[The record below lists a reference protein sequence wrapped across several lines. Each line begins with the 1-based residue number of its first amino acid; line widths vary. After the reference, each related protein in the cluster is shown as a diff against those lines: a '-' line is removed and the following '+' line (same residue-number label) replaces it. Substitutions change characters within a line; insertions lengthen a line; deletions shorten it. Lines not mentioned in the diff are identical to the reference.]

1 MKIRFKRN
9 NMLLYLSLNLVFLF
23 TSNPSY
29 TQEEPSKIIKEEESS
44 EVFLEEYTDEFQ
56 EKFFE
61 ALKQKGIQNYDRAI
75 NLLLECK
82 RLEPENRV
90 LNHEL
95 AKAYLLDK
103 KYISAQQYAIEAL
116 VSEPKNYWYLDT
128 LMTLLEKQ
136 SSTIEE
142 VKFTIPFD
150 DVDFKKNLA
159 LIYFRKEAYQ
169 ESLEILKGL
178 PKSTFKES
186 LISRIDDAKNSAKQS
201 TEVKSTGAIIVAS
214 EPTSKG
220 LEMNIKNQIQLEQFR
235 SVERTA
241 KNAVEAYPL
250 QPYFYYAYGLS
261 LHKNNKNREA
271 IEVLESSLDYLFD
284 DISLANK
291 IYKTLADAYSKV
303 INFSKANL
311 YLSKVKPGF

>member
-1 MKIRFKRN
+1 MRN
-9 NMLLYLSLNLVFLF
+9 EIKFVLVLAVSVIASQG
-23 TSNPSY
+23 TY
-29 TQEEPSKIIKEEESS
+29 AQEEPSKIIKEEESA

-56 EKFFE
+56 EKFFD
-61 ALKQKGIQNYDRAI
+61 ALKQKGIQNYDRAV

-82 RLEPENRV
+82 RLEPENNV

-103 KYISAQQYAIEAL
+103 KYIPAQQYAIEAL
-116 VSEPKNYWYLDT
+116 VSEPKNYWYLET
-128 LMTLLEKQ
+128 LMTVLDKQ
-136 SSTIEE
+136 SSSMEE
-142 VKFTIPFD
+142 VKLRIPFS
-150 DVDFKKNLA
+150 DVDLKKNLA
-159 LIYFRKEAYQ
+159 LIYFRREAYQ
-169 ESLEILKGL
+169 ESLKMLEAL
-178 PKSTFKES
+178 PKSTFKEN
-186 LISRIDDAKNSAKQS
+186 LVSRIDDAENSAKKF
-201 TEVKSTGAIIVAS
+201 TTVKSTGAIVVAS

-220 LEMNIKNQIQLEQFR
+220 LEMNLKNQIRLEQFR
-235 SVERTA
+235 AVEITA

-271 IEVLESSLDYLFD
+271 IAVLESSLDYLFD

-291 IYKTLADAYSKV
+291 IYKTLADAYTKLS
-303 INFSKANL
+303 NFSKANL